1 MNLAEAPRLMLTTQ
15 DPQSIPST
23 LSQTSWKMEEAYTV
37 NEYKYTHTHTHT
49 HTHTYTQTNTHKL

>member
-1 MNLAEAPRLMLTTQ
+1 MNLAEAPRLMLTVQ

-49 HTHTYTQTNTHKL
+49 HTHTNTHKL